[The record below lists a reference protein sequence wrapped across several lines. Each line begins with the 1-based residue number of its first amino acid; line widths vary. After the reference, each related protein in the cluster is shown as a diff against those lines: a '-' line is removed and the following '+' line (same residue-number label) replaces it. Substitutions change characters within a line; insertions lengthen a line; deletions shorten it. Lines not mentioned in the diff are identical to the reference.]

1 MRGLVSELFIH
12 NVLMYWQ
19 FYAKKMKI
27 EMQGKKIVATQTQK
41 YQTQEYLEVGNVL
54 TVKGEAIV
62 KPKVSTSNRFF

>member
-1 MRGLVSELFIH
+1 
-12 NVLMYWQ
+12 MYWQ

-62 KPKVSTSNRFF
+62 KPKVSTSNRLF